1 MENSKHI
8 QKAGGNSNQF
18 QIENVTFVNGITEQR
33 AKEIFDE
40 MYARTC
46 KEYTQEAYE
55 KAFARVS
62 SFENHLME
70 RVVRV
75 EGAMEAF
82 REPAFQFLLRSAQ
95 KTAAATEREADYE
108 LLSEL
113 LMRRTKS
120 QKDRKTNAGIS
131 RAVEIVDQIDDDAL
145 CALTVAYATLVITPL
160 SGSCTNGLNTLNNMF
175 EKLIYTTLP
184 EASEWISHLDLLDAV
199 RINPISRLIN
209 MDNIFKSRL
218 DGYIC
223 AGIPI
228 DSENHSRAKEE
239 LGKVGINPVLLVENE
254 LLPGYVRIPVVS
266 KNEICNLRF
275 QTASGNEVVMHDNGE
290 IIQTLERVWDLYST
304 DIKLINTVNEEFRRK
319 WLDYDSLHKVYDWW
333 NSIPIAFTV
342 TQVGIVLACANA
354 KKYDNT
360 FPDL

>member
-1 MENSKHI
+1 MDSNRQI
-8 QKAGGNSNQF
+8 QKAGANSKQY
-18 QIENVTFVNGITEQR
+18 QIENITVVNGITEQR
-33 AKEIFDE
+33 AREIFSE
-40 MYARTC
+40 MNALAR
-46 KEYTQEAYE
+46 KEYTLDAYE
-55 KAFARVS
+55 LACERVS
-62 SFENHLME
+62 SFENNLMN
-70 RVVRV
+70 RMARV
-75 EGAMEAF
+75 EGALEAF
-82 REPAFQFLLRSAQ
+82 REPSFQFLLRSAQ

-145 CALTVAYATLVITPL
+145 CALTVAYATLAITPL
-160 SGSCTNGLNTLNNMF
+160 SGSCTNGLNSLNNMF
-175 EKLIYTTLP
+175 ENLIYTTLP
-184 EASEWISHLDLLDAV
+184 EGSEWTSHLDLLDAV

-304 DIKLINTVNEEFRRK
+304 DIKLINTVDEEFRRK
-319 WLDYDSLHKVYDWW
+319 WLDYDSLRKVYDWW

>member
-1 MENSKHI
+1 MENNKHI
-8 QKAGGNSNQF
+8 QKAGENSNQF
-18 QIENVTFVNGITEQR
+18 QIENATFINGITEQR
-33 AKEIFDE
+33 AREIFDE

-62 SFENHLME
+62 SFGNNLME

-75 EGAMEAF
+75 EGALEAF

-113 LMRRTKS
+113 LMRRTKTH
-120 QKDRKTNAGIS
+120 KDRKVSAGIA
-131 RAVEIVDQIDDDAL
+131 RAVEIVDEIDDDAL
-145 CALTVAYATLVITPL
+145 CALTVAFAILSISPC
-160 SGSCTNGLNTLNNMF
+160 SGSCSHGLNVLNDMF
-175 EKLIYTTLP
+175 EKLVYMPLP
-184 EASEWISHLDLLDAV
+184 EGADWISHLDLLDAV
-199 RINPISRLIN
+199 RINPISRPIN
-209 MDNIFKSRL
+209 IDNLFKSHF

-228 DSENHSRAKEE
+228 GSENHIRAKEE
-239 LGKVGINPVLLVENE
+239 LEKVGISSALLVENE
-254 LLPGYVRIPVVS
+254 LLPGYVRIPVAS
-266 KNEICNLRF
+266 KNAICNLKF
-275 QTASGNEVVMHDNGE
+275 QMASGNQVVIHDNGE
-290 IIQTLERVWDLYST
+290 IVQTLERVWDLYST
-304 DIKLINTVNEEFRRK
+304 EIKLINTVSEEFRRK
-319 WLDYDSLHKVYDWW
+319 WQDYDSLRKVYNWW
-333 NSIPIAFTV
+333 NSIPIAFTA

>member
-1 MENSKHI
+1 MENNKHI
-8 QKAGGNSNQF
+8 QKAGENSNQF
-18 QIENVTFVNGITEQR
+18 QIENATFINGITEER
-33 AKEIFDE
+33 AREIFDE

-62 SFENHLME
+62 SFENNLME
-70 RVVRV
+70 RMVRV
-75 EGAMEAF
+75 EGALESF

-145 CALTVAYATLVITPL
+145 CALTVAYAILVITPL
-160 SGSCTNGLNTLNNMF
+160 SGCCTDGLNTLNDMF

-184 EASEWISHLDLLDAV
+184 EGSEWISHLDLLDAV

-209 MDNIFKSRL
+209 MDNLFKSRL

-228 DSENHSRAKEE
+228 DSEDYTRAKEE
-239 LGKVGINPVLLVENE
+239 LGKVGINSALLVENE

-266 KNEICNLRF
+266 KNKICNIKF
-275 QTASGNEVVMHDNGE
+275 QTASGNQVVLHDNGK
-290 IIQTLERVWDLYST
+290 IVQTLEQVWDLYST
-304 DIKLINTVNEEFRRK
+304 DAKLIDTAAEEFRRK
-319 WLDYDSLHKVYDWW
+319 WLDYDSLRKVYNWW
-333 NSIPIAFTV
+333 NSIPIAFTA

-360 FPDL
+360 FPD